1 MEPKVPEFGR
11 FAEPSLLILVS
22 LSDGPKH
29 GYAIMQDI
37 EQGTGRPMGAGTLY
51 AALARLEEQGF
62 IEPIRAHRSAAAVSP
77 HGGRRVEPRGTAPR
91 AFRVRRRRV
100 CGNSAR
106 PSHEIDPDPLLPR
119 PLAGPLRRR
128 VRGGPRGT
136 SARALR
142 RRRYPPRP
150 PSMPTSTCAASAP
163 HPIDKGVSRCRF
175 VSAAQP
181 PSSAQSSSSTG
192 FVVDVD
198 RLDADG
204 VEAFPG
210 AALVLA
216 GTALLLLAL
225 VGLSA
230 FQARRHPRLIWA
242 AFAVPAI
249 GLTMIG
255 VGIVGMA
262 ALGDRPFPGGV
273 SPWNI
278 WILGVFAT
286 VVGSGLFAIATYRTD
301 ALPRAGAGLL
311 GAGSAVLLRSSC
323 PRNGSRRRPR
333 GHGSG
338 RSSLVGLLAFTA
350 RWVALGWTA
359 IRVDQPAAAARPA

>member
-1 MEPKVPEFGR
+1 MRSILIRCYPARWRARYGDEFK
-11 FAEPSLLILVS
+11 AV
-22 LSDGPKH
+22 
-29 GYAIMQDI
+29 
-37 EQGTGRPMGAGTLY
+37 
-51 AALARLEEQGF
+51 LEERPLGPFDVADILLAAIDAHLHLRGF
-62 IEPIRAHRSAAAVSP
+62 GAASDRQRGFTMSLRLGGSAAILGAIL
-77 HGGRRVEPRGTAPR
+77 
-91 AFRVRRRRV
+91 F
-100 CGNSAR
+100 
-106 PSHEIDPDPLLPR
+106 L
-119 PLAGPLRRR
+119 
-128 VRGGPRGT
+128 
-136 SARALR
+136 
-142 RRRYPPRP
+142 
-150 PSMPTSTCAASAP
+150 
-163 HPIDKGVSRCRF
+163 
-175 VSAAQP
+175 
-181 PSSAQSSSSTG
+181 TG
-192 FVVDVD
+192 FVATSIDD
-198 RLDADG
+198 TEG

-311 GAGSAVLLRSSC
+311 GAGSAVLLAVIVLGMGLIDV
-323 PRNGSRRRPR
+323 PGAMAPALI
-333 GHGSG
+333 
-338 RSSLVGLLAFTA
+338 LVGLLAFTA
-350 RWVALGWTA
+350 GWVALGWTA